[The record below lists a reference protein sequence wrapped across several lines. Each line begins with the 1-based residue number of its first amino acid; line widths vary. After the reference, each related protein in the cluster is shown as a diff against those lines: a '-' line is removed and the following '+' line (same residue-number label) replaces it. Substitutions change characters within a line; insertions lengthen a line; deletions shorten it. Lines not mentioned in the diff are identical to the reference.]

1 MKKITRLLVITA
13 MSVILATIL
22 CTSFACTPITNNVV
36 KHETEIAGF
45 NLPYSA
51 GQATN
56 EFYD

>member
-1 MKKITRLLVITA
+1 MKKITRQLVIAA

-22 CTSFACTPITNNVV
+22 CTSFACTPTTNNVV

-56 EFYD
+56 EF